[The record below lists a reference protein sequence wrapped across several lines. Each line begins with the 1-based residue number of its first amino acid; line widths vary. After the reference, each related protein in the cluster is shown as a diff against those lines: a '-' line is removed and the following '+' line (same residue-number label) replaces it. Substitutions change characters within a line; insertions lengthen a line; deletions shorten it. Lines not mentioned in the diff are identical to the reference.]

1 MCLVSS
7 SVLMWGLC
15 VVVLDTQRLPCPT
28 THPPLLLRVAGT
40 SSPVRHRQLTVSP
53 ARSPAPAP
61 RLPAHLQR
69 YAGTLTA
76 ADFLSSAPSPA
87 RQSRSPAA
95 TRTVD
100 AGVTTGSPSTMHR
113 LGAGGQRPAWHPQP
127 PQRPAVAAD
136 ASTHAAA
143 AADHTIAFI
152 RYMGAEE
159 GMAQLVGQPGAEEE
173 SMLSGGSQPSSA
185 WQE

>member
-1 MCLVSS
+1 MC
-7 SVLMWGLC
+7 GLSDT
-15 VVVLDTQRLPCPT
+15 VLDTQRVPCPT
-28 THPPLLLRVAGT
+28 THPPLLLRFAGT

-95 TRTVD
+95 TRAADV
-100 AGVTTGSPSTMHR
+100 GVTTGSPSTMHR
-113 LGAGGQRPAWHPQP
+113 LGAGGQRPAWHHQP
-127 PQRPAVAAD
+127 PTAVVHTSA
-136 ASTHAAA
+136 HAAA
-143 AADHTIAFI
+143 TADHTSEFSA
-152 RYMGAEE
+152 YMGAEE
-159 GMAQLVGQPGAEEE
+159 GMAQFVGQPSQAGAEE
-173 SMLSGGSQPSSA
+173 STLSGGSQPSSA